1 MKSTHFLVPLSVE
14 AKAPNPPAGWTWTLL
29 TTVAQLESGHTP
41 SRRHPEW
48 WGGEIPW
55 ISLPDI
61 RFLDGKVALETV
73 EYINQD
79 GIRNSSARILPKDT
93 VVLSRTASVGFV
105 TIMGRS
111 MATSQ
116 DFVNWICGKQL
127 DPWFLL
133 YVLMASRN
141 YIRSLASGS
150 VHKTVYMP
158 TVKSFR
164 ICLPSLDIQRDIV
177 SRLRG
182 GLSAAERARAALLAQ
197 LEAYERLPAALLRST
212 FSGHD

>member
-1 MKSTHFLVPLSVE
+1 
-14 AKAPNPPAGWTWTLL
+14 
-29 TTVAQLESGHTP
+29 
-41 SRRHPEW
+41 
-48 WGGEIPW
+48 
-55 ISLPDI
+55 
-61 RFLDGKVALETV
+61 
-73 EYINQD
+73 
-79 GIRNSSARILPKDT
+79 
-93 VVLSRTASVGFV
+93 
-105 TIMGRS
+105 
-111 MATSQ
+111 
-116 DFVNWICGKQL
+116 
-127 DPWFLL
+127 
-133 YVLMASRN
+133 MASRN